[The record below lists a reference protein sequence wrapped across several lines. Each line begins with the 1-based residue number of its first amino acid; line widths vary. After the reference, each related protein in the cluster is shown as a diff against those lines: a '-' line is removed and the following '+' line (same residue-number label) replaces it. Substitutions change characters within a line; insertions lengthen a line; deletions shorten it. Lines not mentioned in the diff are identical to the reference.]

1 MLDNKTPKII
11 LLPSNKRAFTDFGG
25 HMDAEE
31 RKIWELYKR
40 TGRKELQE
48 QLVVK
53 YLNLVHYL
61 AHRLVSFSSP
71 SLDRDDLYSA
81 GVIGLLEAIE
91 RYDYEKNTEFK
102 SYAMLRIKGAIID
115 EIRRFDWIPRSV
127 RKKAKTLDI
136 TIHKLFSILNR
147 MPTDEEIA
155 AELDISVDE
164 YYQLTDSLGSMFLFS
179 IDATTESE
187 DGSRD
192 FSNALS
198 DNYDSDAER
207 HKEQLKDSLIES
219 IQKLP
224 EKERLVISLY
234 YYENLNLKEIGHV
247 MGVSESRVCQIHSS
261 AVSKL
266 RSLVNKDMQT

>member
-1 MLDNKTPKII
+1 
-11 LLPSNKRAFTDFGG
+11 
-25 HMDAEE
+25 MDVEE

-48 QLVVK
+48 QLVNK

-61 AHRLVSFSSP
+61 AHRLVSFSGP

-91 RYDYEKNTEFK
+91 RYDFEKNTEFK

-127 RKKAKTLDI
+127 RKKAKTLDV
-136 TIHKLFSILNR
+136 TIHRLFSSLNR

-155 AELDISVDE
+155 TELDISVDE

-179 IDATTESE
+179 IDATTEGE
-187 DGSRD
+187 DSSRD

-198 DNYDSDAER
+198 DGYDSDVER
-207 HKEQLKDSLIES
+207 HKTQLKDGLIES

-234 YYENLNLKEIGHV
+234 YYENLNLKEIGNV

-266 RSLVNKDMQT
+266 RSLVNKHMQS